1 MTNALHLPA
10 QPAAPLVCDM
20 SAAAD
25 TPDERLRDY
34 DRLFERALLH
44 RQRRA
49 DAVVFSFRADPDTRQ
64 AVDDLARREAA
75 CCPFLDYRVETVG
88 DEVIWTITNT
98 ITGDGR
104 ASVDAVLDAFHDLP
118 EPAGSDLGGLL
129 DRLAAVP
136 PRIQG

>member
-1 MTNALHLPA
+1 VTNVLHLQA
-10 QPAAPLVCDM
+10 QPAAPIGCDM

-25 TPDERLRDY
+25 TPDERLREY
-34 DRLFERALLH
+34 TRLFERALLH

-49 DAVVFSFRADPDTRQ
+49 DAVVFSFRADLDTRQ

-98 ITGDGR
+98 IAGDGR
-104 ASVDAVLDAFHDLP
+104 ASVDVILDAFHDLP
-118 EPAGSDLGGLL
+118 DHAGSDLAGYLA
-129 DRLAAVP
+129 RLATRAP
-136 PRIQG
+136 APS